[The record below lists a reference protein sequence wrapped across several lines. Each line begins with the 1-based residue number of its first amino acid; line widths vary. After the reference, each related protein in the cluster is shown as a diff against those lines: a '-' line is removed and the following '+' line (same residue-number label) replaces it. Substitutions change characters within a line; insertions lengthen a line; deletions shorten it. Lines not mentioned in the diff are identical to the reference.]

1 MLIILVGLPSV
12 GKSTFARRLSKE
24 LYLRGVDNI
33 VIGSDVIRDCFP
45 VWKSE
50 YEEYIKD
57 ATYQLIDSALR
68 KFYVI
73 VDDTNYYNSKRR
85 DLINI
90 ARKIGKDYII
100 IYLRAPLEVILER
113 NIKRGEKIP
122 NELILEMYNKFD
134 EPGKKYAW
142 DRPDIVV
149 DTHLEIDFNRIVDTI
164 LDRGI
169 KKSKIEGDRKEDDF
183 KKEIWDKV
191 DKITREVVGDYIKRG
206 VVKGD
211 DIKTILKLRREF
223 LKDLRSNTLDGID
236 EEYLKKIKANF
247 KRFLDER
254 LPRQQG

>member
-12 GKSTFARRLSKE
+12 GKSTFARKLSKE

-68 KFYVI
+68 EFYVI

-90 ARKIGKDYII
+90 ARKRGKDYVI

-113 NIKRGEKIP
+113 NRKRGEKVP
-122 NELILEMYNKFD
+122 NKLIIEMYNKFD
-134 EPGKKYAW
+134 EPGKKYKW
-142 DRPDIVV
+142 DRPDIIV
-149 DTHLEIDFNRIVDTI
+149 DTHRIIDFNGIVDMI
-164 LDRGI
+164 LDRSI
-169 KKSKIEGDRKEDDF
+169 KKSKIDENRKENNF
-183 KKEIWDKV
+183 KKQVWDRI
-191 DKITREVVGDYIKRG
+191 DKITREVVGEYIKRE
-206 VVKGD
+206 VVNKED
-211 DIKTILKLRREF
+211 VITILKLRKEF
-223 LKDLRSNTLDGID
+223 LKDLRHNTLNKID
-236 EEYLKKIKANF
+236 EGYLKKIRSDF

-254 LPRQQG
+254 LSK

>member
-24 LYLRGVDNI
+24 LYCRGVDNL
-33 VIGSDVIRDCFP
+33 VIGSDVIRECFP

-50 YEEYIKD
+50 YEEYIKN

-68 KFYVI
+68 EFYVI

-90 ARKIGKDYII
+90 ARKRNRDYII
-100 IYLRAPLEVILER
+100 IYLRAPLDVILER
-113 NIKRGEKIP
+113 NTRRGEKVP

-142 DRPDIVV
+142 DRPGIVV
-149 DTHLEIDFNRIVDTI
+149 DTDKEMDFNKIVDKI
-164 LDRGI
+164 LDKGT
-169 KKSKIEGDRKEDDF
+169 KESKIEKNRKGDNS
-183 KKEIWDKV
+183 KKEIWDKI
-191 DKITREVVGDYIKRG
+191 DKITREVVGEYIKKG
-206 VVKGD
+206 VVKGE
-211 DIKTILKLRREF
+211 DIKVILKLRKEF
-223 LKDLRSNTLDGID
+223 LKDLKSNTLNGEGCLENIRSD
-236 EEYLKKIKANF
+236 F

-254 LPRQQG
+254 LDNDK